1 MIGEFYWG
9 RAPSAKCSR
18 NARSTWE
25 IRLPCRRPL
34 CRIVRIVA
42 KAQTIP
48 DNLGSR
54 ENDINL
60 MTKQS
65 WLARRDGALYP
76 RSSAP
81 RTSGP
86 LLQNFPLFSAQVG
99 VPTMIP
105 AKGCHCP
112 MCRTERQLNASLEH
126 SESKNARSR
135 NCVTY
140 VHPSASSRQSLNS
153 SATFTLRTETR
164 NAIAAMTNFSPRS
177 CGRSPEISQTQ
188 YCKLF

>member
-25 IRLPCRRPL
+25 IPLPCRRPL
-34 CRIVRIVA
+34 CRIVPIIA

-76 RSSAP
+76 QLECAEHER
-81 RTSGP
+81 P
-86 LLQNFPLFSAQVG
+86 LLQGS
-99 VPTMIP
+99 
-105 AKGCHCP
+105 
-112 MCRTERQLNASLEH
+112 
-126 SESKNARSR
+126 
-135 NCVTY
+135 
-140 VHPSASSRQSLNS
+140 
-153 SATFTLRTETR
+153 
-164 NAIAAMTNFSPRS
+164 
-177 CGRSPEISQTQ
+177 
-188 YCKLF
+188 